1 MLLAGV
7 RRRRRC
13 CRVNLILG
21 AAVFVGL
28 AVARDDGLI
37 GIDDSAEAEETRR
50 QWTTERGEAI
60 QTWIASRE
68 RILHRDATIGRT
80 PCVFDLAGRKRDER
94 HVVAGRRLTY
104 VFVRCDT
111 SANQVCMISPTGQGR
126 TRLKKSK
133 LTLELLLLAS
143 LGWHRRTLACPGLL
157 QRTER
162 VQQCEGKAK
171 ARCLPNANSQRDGHP
186 TLWRTSSRHPCCR

>member
-21 AAVFVGL
+21 AAVFVSL

-50 QWTTERGEAI
+50 QWTAERGEAI
-60 QTWIASRE
+60 QTWIASGE

-94 HVVAGRRLTY
+94 HVVAARRRRRRRLTY

-111 SANQVCMISPTGQGR
+111 SANQVCMISPQ
-126 TRLKKSK
+126 
-133 LTLELLLLAS
+133 
-143 LGWHRRTLACPGLL
+143 
-157 QRTER
+157 
-162 VQQCEGKAK
+162 AK
-171 ARCLPNANSQRDGHP
+171 DGP
-186 TLWRTSSRHPCCR
+186 D